1 MIGLAIVAAFVA
13 TSTPVTAGKIS
24 RETCRV
30 VKILKN
36 GREVTMTTN
45 SERDTS
51 TRDSSGNG
59 RSSAASI
66 SSSSRSS
73 SSSVSVSSSTG
84 SKGTARA
91 ISSHTDE
98 HGRKVTTTR
107 DESGC
112 KTVIDER
119 DT

>member
-1 MIGLAIVAAFVA
+1 MIGLAIVAAFAA
-13 TSTPVTAGKIS
+13 TTPVTAGKVA
-24 RETCRV
+24 RDTCRV
-30 VKILKN
+30 VRILKN
-36 GREVTMTTN
+36 GREVLMTTK

-51 TRDSSGNG
+51 TRVSSGKG
-59 RSSAASI
+59 RSSAASA
-66 SSSSRSS
+66 SSSPRSS
-73 SSSVSVSSSTG
+73 SSSVSVLSSPG

-91 ISSHTDE
+91 VASHTDE

-107 DESGC
+107 DDSGC

>member
-1 MIGLAIVAAFVA
+1 MIGLAIVAALVA
-13 TSTPVTAGKIS
+13 TSSPVTADKVS
-24 RETCRV
+24 RDTCRV

-36 GREVTMTTN
+36 GREVTKMTN
-45 SERDTS
+45 SDRDTS
-51 TRDSSGNG
+51 TRVSSGKG
-59 RSSAASI
+59 RSSAASA

-73 SSSVSVSSSTG
+73 SSSVSVSSSSR

-91 ISSHTDE
+91 VSSHTDE

>member
-1 MIGLAIVAAFVA
+1 MIGLAIVAVFFA
-13 TSTPVTAGKIS
+13 TTPVMADKVS
-24 RETCRV
+24 RDTCRV

-36 GREVTMTTN
+36 GREVTMTTK
-45 SERDTS
+45 SDRDTS
-51 TRDSSGNG
+51 TRVSSGKG
-59 RSSAASI
+59 RSSAASA

-73 SSSVSVSSSTG
+73 SSSVSVSSSSR

-91 ISSHTDE
+91 VSSHTDE